1 MTIRLYTGTPG
12 SGKSLHLAD
21 IISCRTRAGRPVVG
35 NVPLNVDA
43 LGRGAEHYTYLPGD
57 ALTPDALVGLSRDL
71 LGDRPTREGDIMLVI
86 DECQL
91 LFNSRTWSDKS
102 RPAWTSYMQQHRKL
116 GYDVYL
122 VAQHADML
130 DKQMRSLVEY
140 EVMHRKLNQ
149 VGWVGKLAS
158 ALCFGRPVVCAV
170 TVWAPMRQ
178 RLSAE
183 WLVGRQRLY
192 GLYDT
197 YELFGG

>member
-21 IISCRTRAGRPVVG
+21 VMYWRLRSGRAVVG
-35 NVPLNVDA
+35 NVRLKLPDKLA
-43 LGRGAEHYTYLPGD
+43 SHYVYLPND
-57 ALTPDALVGLSRDL
+57 ELTPRRLAEISRDL
-71 LGDRPTREGDIMLVI
+71 KPRREGDIMLVV

-91 LFNSRTWSDKS
+91 LFNARTWADKS
-102 RPAWTSYMQQHRKL
+102 RAAWTGYMQQHRKL

-122 VAQHADML
+122 VSQSAEMV

-140 EVMHRKLNQ
+140 EVVHRKLNQ

-158 ALCFGRPVVCAV
+158 VLFLGRPVVCAV
-170 TVWAPMRQ
+170 TMWAPMRQ

-183 WLVGRQRLY
+183 WMLGRKRY
-192 GLYDT
+192 YDMYDT
-197 YELFGG
+197 WALFGSESD